1 MYPPSALFEEGAMGQ
16 ARLDLNPCFDPTTSL
31 PKNLLGG
38 YSLNSDASCIFV
50 TGSEMRTPLHSDE
63 RHGFL
68 LHIAG
73 IKNFILF
80 ANEDSDADPSLL
92 RQLLTI
98 RDENGLHSDIY
109 RRGSDGDFGIPALR
123 KVPRFQGALKPGDA
137 LFIPQRWLHD
147 IESLTPTI
155 SVSLRFG
162 AWDAPNASP
171 GADEGEKRRR
181 RRER

>member
-1 MYPPSALFEEGAMGQ
+1 MPE
-16 ARLDLNPCFDPTTSL
+16 
-31 PKNLLGG
+31 NLLGG
-38 YSLNSDASCIFV
+38 YKLNDEASCIFV

-68 LHIAG
+68 LHLAG
-73 IKNFILF
+73 EKNFVLF
-80 ANEDSDADPSLL
+80 DNKHSDADPNLL

-98 RDENGLHSDIY
+98 RDKNGLHSDIY
-109 RRGSDGDFGIPALR
+109 PGEDGDGDGDGDARIPALR
-123 KVPRFQGALKPGDA
+123 QVPRFQGKLEPGDA

-162 AWDAPNASP
+162 AWDSPNMLP
-171 GADEGEKRRR
+171 GATTQQHMGETRRR
-181 RRER
+181 RRL